1 MERAFEVSE
10 VTKPPCDNDPRRQE
24 IIDVQRQVI
33 AALFV
38 SVLAV
43 VPTLWMLLDRSPPYT
58 FEYVEIIPNDVPQGE
73 NVRIEFT
80 ALRNRMSCGPGI
92 IYHQFKEA
100 SGKLHLYEPV
110 HRDDVVDVDIKNGKF
125 TRVEKLPD
133 GISVGPTFYRDV
145 DCYNC
150 NPMHSL
156 LRWPVCTSTPNVK
169 FNVVEER
176 KHDDGR

>member
-1 MERAFEVSE
+1 MKE
-10 VTKPPCDNDPRRQE
+10 PCDPAAVERRQD

-58 FEYVEIIPNDVPQGE
+58 FEYADIVPNDVSQGE
-73 NVRIEFT
+73 DVRIEFIVVS
-80 ALRNRMSCGPGI
+80 NRRTCGPGI
-92 IYHQFKEA
+92 FYHQFKEA

-110 HRDDVVDVDIKNGKF
+110 HRDDVVDIKNDKF
-125 TRVEKLPD
+125 MRVEKLPD
-133 GISVGPTFYRDV
+133 GISLGQTFYRGT
-145 DCYNC
+145 DCYVC

-156 LRWPVCTSTPNVK
+156 LRWPVCATTPNVR

-176 KHDDGR
+176 KGG